1 MDVNQTTNF
10 ESFYSNK
17 YKEIVKEY
25 YDLVK
30 PKKIRVII
38 FVILLGVLLGI
49 MPTIFFNILKQL
61 LGNYYTMSITLYY
74 IVMIVITLYSIKKS
88 LKLIMVEVNEYIIRD
103 IIAFISNNNVE
114 NIMFEPKQRLAEE
127 AFDKMNL
134 FNLNI
139 VKYNGSNYIRA
150 LYNKNTMVFSDM
162 ETYVIDTIE
171 TKEEIY
177 RDGKKYIKTAR
188 KKKKRYIFKGIYIGA
203 TLNKKNTNHIYLIPN
218 NLNDT
223 VLQSKI
229 MSYIKYHG
237 VPANL
242 ENLEFSK
249 KYKVFCDDEVQARY
263 ILSLG
268 LMERINKLDELYKG
282 KKYIVFKEGKR
293 FAICIEGVS
302 IENIKN
308 SKMPLFRNEKIEYKY
323 LCNIFNQLMN
333 LFNIYYILD
342 LGNEL
347 YTKYMNKPINNTI
360 DEISNNNSKINNK
373 IPAQAIIQDNVKKV
387 QKQEITNREKL
398 YNSMQLP
405 QYIGQLQQE
414 EVNNVITQT
423 LKKINMVLKNIDVE
437 QSNYILT
444 NRQEKTKENAI
455 SKMKNENYLNSYYEI
470 MDFVE
475 NYGDSHNGIV
485 YEVERQEIKRLI
497 ILLYQ
502 KLNPKVDEKPKIL
515 ENKKQVSKEEFL
527 ANWNN
532 NRK

>member
-1 MDVNQTTNF
+1 
-10 ESFYSNK
+10 
-17 YKEIVKEY
+17 
-25 YDLVK
+25 
-30 PKKIRVII
+30 
-38 FVILLGVLLGI
+38 
-49 MPTIFFNILKQL
+49 
-61 LGNYYTMSITLYY
+61 
-74 IVMIVITLYSIKKS
+74 
-88 LKLIMVEVNEYIIRD
+88 
-103 IIAFISNNNVE
+103 
-114 NIMFEPKQRLAEE
+114 
-127 AFDKMNL
+127 
-134 FNLNI
+134 
-139 VKYNGSNYIRA
+139 
-150 LYNKNTMVFSDM
+150 
-162 ETYVIDTIE
+162 
-171 TKEEIY
+171 
-177 RDGKKYIKTAR
+177 
-188 KKKKRYIFKGIYIGA
+188 
-203 TLNKKNTNHIYLIPN
+203 
-218 NLNDT
+218 
-223 VLQSKI
+223 
-229 MSYIKYHG
+229 
-237 VPANL
+237 
-242 ENLEFSK
+242 
-249 KYKVFCDDEVQARY
+249 
-263 ILSLG
+263 
-268 LMERINKLDELYKG
+268 MERINKLDELYKG

-308 SKMPLFRNEKIEYKY
+308 SKMPLFRNENIEYKY
-323 LCNIFNQLMN
+323 LCNIFNQLRN

-347 YTKYMNKPINNTI
+347 YTKYMNKLVSNTI
-360 DEISNNNSKINNK
+360 DKISNKNSKINNK
-373 IPAQAIIQDNVKKV
+373 IHAQAIIQDNVKKV

-405 QYIGQLQQE
+405 KYIGQLQQE

-455 SKMKNENYLNSYYEI
+455 IRMENEDYLNSYYEI

-485 YEVERQEIKRLI
+485 YEVESQEIKRLI

-515 ENKKQVSKEEFL
+515 EDKKQVSKEEFL